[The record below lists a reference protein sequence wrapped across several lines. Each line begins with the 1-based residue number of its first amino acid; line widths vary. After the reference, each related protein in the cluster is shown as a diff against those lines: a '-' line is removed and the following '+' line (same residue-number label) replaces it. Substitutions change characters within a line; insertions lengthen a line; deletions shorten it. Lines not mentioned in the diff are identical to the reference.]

1 MYRNCEFP
9 VPCCLEGGQAEQC
22 QSASAG
28 GKKKAEQN
36 RICVLRS
43 LKERHE
49 RMRRQ
54 RLEGI
59 TATIC
64 RDCLKKKKKDSKK
77 RARNPL
83 FYYNS

>member
-1 MYRNCEFP
+1 MVGREGGSLCTET
-9 VPCCLEGGQAEQC
+9 VSSLCLAAWRGGQAEQC

-28 GKKKAEQN
+28 GKKKAERN
-36 RICVLRS
+36 RTCVLRS
-43 LKERHE
+43 LKEQRE

-64 RDCLKKKKKDSKK
+64 RDC
-77 RARNPL
+77 
-83 FYYNS
+83 